1 MAQAGRRM
9 NQGHELQNT
18 PTQPVSTQ
26 EPQLPHTGDPF
37 TGCYRHYDRQPDAIR
52 QCPADTVHRAC
63 AHAPFFP
70 EKARN
75 TWIVLALFCPPSTAG
90 FYAFPL
96 LRSWQSGKILRLS
109 QEDKSLS
116 FWAQT
121 FLCVLAKQEGEGDGN
136 YSLGCKNKN
145 VTKKK
150 KKKQVWVKGLP
161 YTCEDLN
168 LDLQSSPQQGMGALP
183 VPCREMLR
191 SRKRSSQASQP
202 GMKSEE
208 HQAILFQTRWNVS
221 AEAQGCPSGS
231 KPHYAAPAYPHTH
244 ITARTYKHTTAHTHV
259 RARTHTHQK

>member
-1 MAQAGRRM
+1 MKTAVDTWLAVMEMRPKPHPQLCHPTFCYHTTMLSLRAYYSKTLFTCTAQAGRRM

-37 TGCYRHYDRQPDAIR
+37 TGCYRSYDQQPDAIR

-75 TWIVLALFCPPSTAG
+75 TWIVLALCCPSTAG

-96 LRSWQSGKILRLS
+96 LRSWQSGKILRHS

-136 YSLGCKNKN
+136 YSLWCKNKN

-150 KKKQVWVKGLP
+150 
-161 YTCEDLN
+161 N
-168 LDLQSSPQQGMGALP
+168 
-183 VPCREMLR
+183 R
-191 SRKRSSQASQP
+191 S
-202 GMKSEE
+202 G
-208 HQAILFQTRWNVS
+208 
-221 AEAQGCPSGS
+221 
-231 KPHYAAPAYPHTH
+231 
-244 ITARTYKHTTAHTHV
+244 
-259 RARTHTHQK
+259 